1 MSIMKSHILLVEK
14 NHRER
19 VSMRES
25 LEAWGYHVATAH
37 DGIDAFDKIKS
48 NGYGLIISDFEIE
61 GLNAFDLLNNIK
73 TENEDV
79 RVLFTSKHASIENAV
94 NAIKAGAFDF
104 VLKPID
110 HARMKS
116 LVEKAFDDNKNGNRS
131 EPEGK
136 SVNIVTNN
144 DSVKKM
150 LEIARR
156 VSDSTASVFIQ
167 GESGTGKE
175 LLARYIHENSGRR
188 GKAFIAVNCAALPE
202 SLLESELFGH
212 EKGAF
217 TGAVSRKPG
226 KFELADGGTILLDE
240 VTEMQFHLQSKLLRI
255 IQEREIDRVGGTRP
269 VKIDIRIIATSN
281 RNITSLIEK
290 GEFREDLYYRLNT
303 IPITIPPLRERPDD
317 IALLAKHL
325 INKYNE
331 IDGRN
336 VKTLTNDAI
345 RALEGQYF
353 KGNVRELENIIQRA
367 ILFSDGTQIN
377 ENDLFLESNSSGI
390 RNDSLNHT
398 EVTSGIIPGP
408 LKEIEKKMI
417 FQTLDKTEGNRTHAA
432 KILGISV
439 RTLRNKLNEYKESI
453 KEV

>member
-1 MSIMKSHILLVEK
+1 LPTMKNNILLIEK

-19 VSMRES
+19 VSMREA
-25 LEAWGYHVATAH
+25 LEEWGYHVATSN

-48 NGYGLIISDFEIE
+48 NGYGLVISDFEIE
-61 GLNAFDLLNNIK
+61 GISAVDLLHNIK
-73 TENEDV
+73 SANESTKI
-79 RVLFTSKHASIENAV
+79 LFTSKHASVENAV
-94 NAIKAGAFDF
+94 KAIKAGAFDF
-104 VLKPID
+104 VIRPLD
-110 HARMKS
+110 HVRMKF
-116 LVEKAFDDNKNGNRS
+116 LVERAFENHKNGNLKAS
-131 EPEGK
+131 EGK

-144 DSVKKM
+144 DSVLKM

-156 VSDSTASVFIQ
+156 VADSTASVFIQ

-175 LLARYIHENSGRR
+175 LLARYIHENSGRS
-188 GKAFIAVNCAALPE
+188 KKPFIAVNCAALPE

-217 TGAVSRKPG
+217 TGAISKKPG

-255 IQEREIDRVGGTRP
+255 IQEREIDRVGGTHP
-269 VKIDIRIIATSN
+269 VKVDIRILCTSN
-281 RNITSLIEK
+281 RNIASLIDK

-303 IPITIPPLRERPDD
+303 IPVTIPPLRKRQDD
-317 IALLAKHL
+317 IALLSTFFIK
-325 INKYNE
+325 KYNE

-336 VKTLTNDAI
+336 VKTLTEGAI
-345 RALEGQYF
+345 KTLENQYF

-367 ILFSDGTQIN
+367 ILFSDGTEIN
-377 ENDLFLESNSSGI
+377 ENDLYLENSFSDTHNTSSQYSEVK
-390 RNDSLNHT
+390 NDF
-398 EVTSGIIPGP
+398 IPGP

-439 RTLRNKLNEYKESI
+439 RTLRNKLNEYKESLTD
-453 KEV
+453 V

>member
-1 MSIMKSHILLVEK
+1 
-14 NHRER
+14 
-19 VSMRES
+19 MRES
-25 LEAWGYHVATAH
+25 LEAWGYHVATSNN
-37 DGIDAFDKIKS
+37 GIDAFEKIKS
-48 NGYGLIISDFEIE
+48 NGYGLIISDFETE
-61 GLNAFDLLNNIK
+61 GLTAVDLLNNIK
-73 TENEDV
+73 TENEDI
-79 RVLFTSKHASIENAV
+79 RVLFTSKHASVESAV
-94 NAIKAGAFDF
+94 SAIKAGAFDF

-110 HARMKS
+110 HSRMKL
-116 LVEKAFDDNKNGNRS
+116 LVEKAFDDAKNGHHGES
-131 EPEGK
+131 ESK
-136 SVNIVTNN
+136 SVRIVTNN
-144 DSVKKM
+144 DSCKKM

-175 LLARYIHENSGRR
+175 LLARYIHENSGRS

-217 TGAVSRKPG
+217 TGAISRKPG

-269 VKIDIRIIATSN
+269 VKIDIRIICTSN
-281 RNITSLIEK
+281 RNIASLIEK
-290 GEFREDLYYRLNT
+290 GKFREDLYYRLNT
-303 IPITIPPLRERPDD
+303 IPITIPPLRERLDD
-317 IALLAKHL
+317 ISLLATHFIK
-325 INKYNE
+325 KYNE

-336 VKTLTNDAI
+336 VKSLTKGAIKTL
-345 RALEGQYF
+345 ESQYF
-353 KGNVRELENIIQRA
+353 KGNIRELENIIQRA
-367 ILFSDGTQIN
+367 ILFSDGSEIH
-377 ENDLFLESNSSGI
+377 ENDLFIENNSSGI
-390 RNDSLNHT
+390 RNNSLHHS
-398 EVTSGIIPGP
+398 EVAGGIIPGP
-408 LKEIEKKMI
+408 LKDIEKKMI